1 MIPDGLFDKVM
12 DWPVPPEAAAASE
25 EEAAEDEGRA
35 GGPAQT
41 DSARRTRLPGGGG
54 VYLLTDAEDRP
65 VLLTWAGDLRR
76 ALAGRLSGGAEAAE
90 PRTPAA
96 ASTEAS
102 TPSKASP
109 PGRRRVDLSGVVG
122 RIRWR
127 AAYSPF
133 ELAFE
138 YWRIA
143 RVLLPDS
150 YVENLGFGPCWFL
163 HMDADAAIPRL
174 RVGRLLQAPP
184 GLDFG
189 PFATQ
194 SDATRF
200 MEILQDAFDLCRYEH
215 ILEQAPHGR
224 ACAYFE
230 MGRCPAPCDG
240 SVPMSVYREAMA
252 EALAFAAGQRAP
264 WRSRMEARMRQA
276 SAELAFER
284 AAALHRRL
292 QRAATIDH
300 PAFRLATPVEGFNY
314 LVVQRGRGRTRVRPF
329 FVRGGRIEPGPETSL
344 KDLEPAA
351 AGWIEAMRAPASL
364 APLEEPQD
372 RVRRSEQIWLVS
384 HFLFRPNPGGLFRA
398 AGSLSSVHDLV
409 ETVRASFARPSGG
422 RKNTGTGPSAG
433 PKGDGNGPSAGF
445 IPSTDPDRDDPQ
457 AAEGPP

>member
-1 MIPDGLFDKVM
+1 MIPDGLFDEVM
-12 DWPVPPEAAAASE
+12 DWPVTPGAASAPAEAAAGDRAP
-25 EEAAEDEGRA
+25 AGDPAETGSAGRK
-35 GGPAQT
+35 
-41 DSARRTRLPGGGG
+41 RLPGGGG

-65 VLLTWAGDLRR
+65 VLLASAADLRR
-76 ALAGRLSGGAEAAE
+76 ALAGRLGDVAEAGSPQLPAAPPTE
-90 PRTPAA
+90 TSTPAK
-96 ASTEAS
+96 S
-102 TPSKASP
+102 PS
-109 PGRRRVDLSGVVG
+109 PGRRRVDLSRVVG

-163 HMDADAAIPRL
+163 HMDPDAAIPRL

-184 GLDFG
+184 GLDLG

-194 SDATRF
+194 PDATRF
-200 MEILQDAFDLCRYEH
+200 AEILQDAFDLCRYEH

-240 SVPMSVYREAMA
+240 SVPMSVYRAATA
-252 EALAFAAGQRAP
+252 EALAFAAGRREP
-264 WRSRMEARMRQA
+264 WQSRMEARMRQA

-284 AAALHRRL
+284 AAGIRRRL
-292 QRAATIDH
+292 QRAAGVDH
-300 PAFRLATPVEGFNY
+300 PAFRLVRPVEDFNH

-329 FVRGGRIEPGPETSL
+329 FVRGGRIQPGPETSL

-351 AGWIEAMRAPASL
+351 AAWIETMRAPAPV
-364 APLEEPQD
+364 AAMDERKD
-372 RVRRSEQIWLVS
+372 RAWRSEQIWLVS

-398 AGSLSSVHDLV
+398 AESLASMHDLV
-409 ETVRASFARPSGG
+409 EAVRACFARPSA
-422 RKNTGTGPSAG
+422 GPESSGNGASAG
-433 PKGDGNGPSAGF
+433 SV
-445 IPSTDPDRDDPQ
+445 PSTDPDRDDPQ
-457 AAEGPP
+457 AAEGPS